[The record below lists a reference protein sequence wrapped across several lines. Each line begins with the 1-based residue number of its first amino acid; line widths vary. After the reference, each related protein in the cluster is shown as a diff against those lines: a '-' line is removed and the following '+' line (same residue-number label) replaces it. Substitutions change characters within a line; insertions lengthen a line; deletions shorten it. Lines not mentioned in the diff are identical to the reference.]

1 MGALPIAYRN
11 LVQNCSE
18 FGLAFVGQ
26 HPGQQAQR
34 QPQVCFQKTKGRTDT
49 QCAMRYE
56 PRMPFSISRMRLPA
70 PEGNRSSPPRPGGG
84 SIARASDAGGPAC
97 MRNGMNK

>member
-1 MGALPIAYRN
+1 MIII
-11 LVQNCSE
+11 E
-18 FGLAFVGQ
+18 TT
-26 HPGQQAQR
+26 QR
-34 QPQVCFQKTKGRTDT
+34 E
-49 QCAMRYE
+49 RYE